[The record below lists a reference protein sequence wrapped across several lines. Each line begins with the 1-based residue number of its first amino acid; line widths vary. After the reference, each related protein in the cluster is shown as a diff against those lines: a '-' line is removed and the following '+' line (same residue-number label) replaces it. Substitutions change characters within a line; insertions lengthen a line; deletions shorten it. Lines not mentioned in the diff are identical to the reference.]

1 MLMLSSKTMR
11 VERRTWVERWRQ
23 WRMERQALE
32 DALLSRNKYL
42 LDDAGMSHEEA
53 RDSLSLWVSLKR
65 LLRPPDG
72 GL

>member
-1 MLMLSSKTMR
+1 
-11 VERRTWVERWRQ
+11 
-23 WRMERQALE
+23 MERQALE

-42 LDDAGMSHEEA
+42 LDDAGISHEEA

>member
-11 VERRTWVERWRQ
+11 VERRTWAERWRQ
-23 WRMERQALE
+23 WWTERRALE

-42 LDDAGMSHEEA
+42 LDDAGISHEEA